1 MKEIII
7 SLLNVLFIEGSKRGF
22 NFSGLIIFVLLL
34 LVALFLCIHIS
45 KKYHLYENK
54 QEQEETYILK
64 KD

>member
-1 MKEIII
+1 MKEIFV
-7 SLLNVLFIEGSKRGF
+7 SLLNVLFIEGNKRGF

-34 LVALFLCIHIS
+34 LVALLICMHIT

-54 QEQEETYILK
+54 QEKEETYILK

>member
-1 MKEIII
+1 MKEILV
-7 SLLNVLFIEGSKRGF
+7 SLFNVLFIEGNKRGF

-34 LVALFLCIHIS
+34 LIALFLCIHIS

-54 QEQEETYILK
+54 QEKEETYILK